1 MRLAQI
7 ARKVGMTPTEIRRF
21 IEGEFQVEIGNEPNY
36 KLNEDQIDA
45 VLQNFTPVEKEPE
58 VAPKKEEIPPVE
70 TTVEEVVET
79 VPEIAEVEATT
90 PLEAE
95 TEAPEVTEEIAVEAE
110 AVIEEEDTADTG
122 AEEVPAEL
130 ETVTEDQDEEAPFV
144 EAEVDPDAELI
155 KAPKIKLDGLKILG
169 KIELPEKKEVE
180 PEKTEEELEAEEAE
194 KIAALDAA
202 MQSQAQDVRKKGDSK
217 ADKKEEQ
224 EVSEYKDKNGIYHFS
239 HQQKVNREKRLIELD
254 IKRKRENER
263 NKKKQHYQEMMQG
276 REQKSSVKAEKLKAR
291 KTAATK
297 EKKAQKTT
305 EAPKGLWAKFLRWLN
320 D

>member
-36 KLNEDQIDA
+36 KLNENQIDA

-58 VAPKKEEIPPVE
+58 VAPKKEETTPVE
-70 TTVEEVVET
+70 TTVEEVNET
-79 VPEIAEVEATT
+79 VPEIT
-90 PLEAE
+90 E
-95 TEAPEVTEEIAVEAE
+95 TEAAIPQETGEEVLEATKEIAPVTEG
-110 AVIEEEDTADTG
+110 VIEEEEIAHNSAEDTTSDLEVYEADQ
-122 AEEVPAEL
+122 EE
-130 ETVTEDQDEEAPFV
+130 DGPFI

-202 MQSQAQDVRKKGDSK
+202 MQSQAQDIRKKGDSK
-217 ADKKEEQ
+217 ADKKEAQ

-239 HQQKVNREKRLIELD
+239 HQQKINREKRLIELE

-263 NKKKQHYQEMMQG
+263 NKKKQHYQKMMQG
-276 REQKSSVKAEKLKAR
+276 REQKKSVKAEKIKAR